1 MILIEHRIHYLCL
14 SCLRPLPRKLQHAS
28 GDVDHTYEVE
38 DELGILFYGGPLLYR
53 PRKKGKF
60 KWMWNGDHL
69 WAVHGIVS
77 STLMCITFDEIMN
90 VLTYLGM

>member
-69 WAVHGIVS
+69 
-77 STLMCITFDEIMN
+77 
-90 VLTYLGM
+90 